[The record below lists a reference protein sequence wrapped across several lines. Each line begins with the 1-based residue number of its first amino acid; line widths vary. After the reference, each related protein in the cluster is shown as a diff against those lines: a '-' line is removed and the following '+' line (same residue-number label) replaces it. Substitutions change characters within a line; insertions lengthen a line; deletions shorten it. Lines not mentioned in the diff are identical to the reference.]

1 MELLQP
7 KELFLLLRHII
18 NQDNIYLLNPYPL
31 QETGDKDIKLFTS
44 EQGIDY
50 ILEMLDYSSRLPDP
64 IIGSIYTFN
73 FDTLY
78 LEENINAVIT
88 ICDSVDRRERGRYHV
103 FRKWF
108 DAISIEQLEKIDRE
122 VECEDLKIPCSLFIH
137 TNNPEKEYIL
147 SFFHNMSFNY

>member
-64 IIGSIYTFN
+64 IIGSIYTLILTELRQKKKEN
-73 FDTLY
+73 SQTCESEILY
-78 LEENINAVIT
+78 
-88 ICDSVDRRERGRYHV
+88 
-103 FRKWF
+103 F
-108 DAISIEQLEKIDRE
+108 
-122 VECEDLKIPCSLFIH
+122 
-137 TNNPEKEYIL
+137 IL
-147 SFFHNMSFNY
+147 SHYIWKKI